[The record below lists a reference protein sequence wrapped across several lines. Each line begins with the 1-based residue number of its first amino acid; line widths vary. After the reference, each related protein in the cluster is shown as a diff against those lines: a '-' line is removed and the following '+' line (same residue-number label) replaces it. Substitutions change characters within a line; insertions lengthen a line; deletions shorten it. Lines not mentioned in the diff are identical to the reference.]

1 MAEINSGL
9 LSFAII
15 INAIFIGIWLYILNY
30 MYKLHQIGCTCAED
44 WRRKAIMYYIIFLFI
59 LFVIRITGILSQQMM
74 MFISPILF
82 LITIAFIIIIFQYIR
97 DLKAKLCT
105 CSESTARTVLEIIN
119 YIQMAFVLLL
129 LISIIFVI
137 LNIANYSDQLREITE
152 KTKN

>member
-1 MAEINSGL
+1 
-9 LSFAII
+9 
-15 INAIFIGIWLYILNY
+15 

-59 LFVIRITGILSQQMM
+59 LFVIRIIGILSQQMM

-152 KTKN
+152 KNKKLSCL